1 MNTMEEYMKAELKL
15 QVENFAK
22 DVRATSLE
30 MFGHL
35 GFGHVGGTLSA
46 TDLIAVLYEA
56 QMKYD
61 PKNPKLDDRDRFV
74 SSKGHAGPGI
84 YSALALKGF
93 FPMEWIYTLN
103 KGGTNLPSH
112 CDKTKTPGIDMTTGS
127 LGQGASAALGMAI
140 ATRDKG
146 NHVYLL
152 MGDGECNE
160 GQVWEMAMS
169 AAHYGVSNLIAFV
182 DYNHKQ
188 LDGNTEDILD
198 MGDIG
203 AKFETFGWYKQ
214 EVDGADVEAIYDAIE
229 DAKENNGGKP
239 SMIVLQTIKG
249 KGVKW
254 IEEMAANHHI
264 VINKE
269 QAEAAIAE
277 VRA

>member
-1 MNTMEEYMKAELKL
+1 MNSDLKRNVL
-15 QVENFAK
+15 AFAK
-22 DVRATSLE
+22 EVRATSLE

-46 TDLIAVLYEA
+46 IDLIAVLYEA

-61 PKNPKLDDRDRFV
+61 PNNPQWKGRDRFV

-93 FPMEWIYTLN
+93 FPMDWIYTLN

-112 CDKTKTPGIDMTTGS
+112 CDRNQTPGIDMTTGS
-127 LGQGASAALGMAI
+127 LGQGGSTALGMAL
-140 ATRDKG
+140 ATKGNG

-169 AAHYGVSNLIAFV
+169 AAHYGADNLIAFI

-188 LDGNTEDILD
+188 LDGTTEDILD
-198 MGDIG
+198 MGDIS
-203 AKFETFGWYKQ
+203 AKFNTFGWYAQ
-214 EVDGADVEAIYDAIE
+214 EIDGNDVEAIYDAIE
-229 DAKENNGGKP
+229 DAKVNNGGKP

-254 IEEMAANHHI
+254 VEEMLLNHHI
-264 VINKE
+264 VITKE

>member
-1 MNTMEEYMKAELKL
+1 MNTDLKNNVL
-15 QVENFAK
+15 AFSK

-35 GFGHVGGTLSA
+35 GFGHIGGTLSA
-46 TDLIAVLYEA
+46 IDLIAVLYET

-61 PKNPKLDDRDRFV
+61 PKNPQWKGRDRFV

-84 YSALALKGF
+84 YAALALKGF
-93 FPMEWIYTLN
+93 FPMDWIYTLN

-112 CDKTKTPGIDMTTGS
+112 CDKNQTPGIDMTTGS
-127 LGQGASAALGMAI
+127 LGQGGSAALGMAI
-140 ATRDKG
+140 ATRG
-146 NHVYLL
+146 NGNYVYLL

-160 GQVWEMAMS
+160 GQVWEMALS
-169 AAHYGVSNLIAFV
+169 AAHYRADNLIAFV

-188 LDGNTEDILD
+188 LDGTTEDILD
-198 MGDIG
+198 MGDIA
-203 AKFETFGWYKQ
+203 AKFKAFGWYSM
-214 EVDGADVEAIYDAIE
+214 EIDGHDVESIHDAIE
-229 DAKENNGGKP
+229 DAKANNGGKP
-239 SMIVLQTIKG
+239 SMIVMQTVKG

-254 IEEMAANHHI
+254 VEETLLNHHI
-264 VINKE
+264 PISKE